1 MTLSEKLEFDKIL
14 RYTEKLCLSEMGR
27 ARLNQAGPI
36 LSLIAL
42 SLELR
47 KAAELKLLIES
58 GEELPIPS
66 LPDTREL
73 YKKLAIEENFLQP
86 KELLQVAASLRT
98 AAQLKKFIFNRR
110 ETYPNL
116 NLLTE
121 NLWMEKSLQHEI
133 NRVVDEFGEVRSSAS
148 DALAFIR
155 SSLEQKRMALRRKME
170 SLMRRY
176 AEAGMLMEESITI
189 RNGADGLRISRRA
202 QVSSAGLHSR
212 LFAVRA
218 NRVH

>member
-189 RNGADGLRISRRA
+189 
-202 QVSSAGLHSR
+202 
-212 LFAVRA
+212 
-218 NRVH
+218 

>member
-14 RYTEKLCLSEMGR
+14 RYAQRLCLSDMGR
-27 ARLNQAGPI
+27 DRLSNASPI
-36 LSLIAL
+36 LSLDAL
-42 SLELR
+42 KLQLC

-73 YKKLAIEENFLQP
+73 YRKLAIEENYLQP
-86 KELLQVAASLRT
+86 KELLQVAMSLRV
-98 AAQLKKFIFNRR
+98 ASQLKKFIFNRR

-116 NLLTE
+116 NQLTE

-133 NRVVDEFGEVRSSAS
+133 NRVVDEFGEVRTSAS

-155 SSLEQKRMALRRKME
+155 SALEQKRSALRRKME
-170 SLMRRY
+170 SLLRRY
-176 AEAGMLMEESITI
+176 TEAGKRMEDSITNSKG
-189 RNGADGLRISRRA
+189 RMGL
-202 QVSSAGLHSR
+202 G
-212 LFAVRA
+212 F
-218 NRVH
+218 